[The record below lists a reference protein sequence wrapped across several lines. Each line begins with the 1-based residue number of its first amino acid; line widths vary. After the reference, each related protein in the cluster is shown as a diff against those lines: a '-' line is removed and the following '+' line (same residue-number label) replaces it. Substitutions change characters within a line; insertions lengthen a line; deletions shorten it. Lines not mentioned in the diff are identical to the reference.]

1 MPFEI
6 LSDSDV
12 GEDFFALKSKK
23 LLNICHKIW
32 RLPIFF
38 LLLHINNL
46 SKTKQLYKTLMKKIL
61 FIVISIVIGR
71 AHV

>member
-38 LLLHINNL
+38 LLLHINN
-46 SKTKQLYKTLMKKIL
+46 SSRTKQLYKNAYEKDTLYR
-61 FIVISIVIGR
+61 FFHR
-71 AHV
+71 D

>member
-32 RLPIFF
+32 
-38 LLLHINNL
+38 
-46 SKTKQLYKTLMKKIL
+46 L
-61 FIVISIVIGR
+61 FYCVWKNKVI
-71 AHV
+71 